1 VYCFDGKIVLGV
13 WGMRLRENIRKP
25 IGTAVI
31 NQFQSLSIV
40 RTVKPPIEPPPTP
53 IESPVIEPP
62 VVEPSVVEPSV
73 VEPPVD
79 TPPVKPPTQD
89 RPAGKGC
96 LRKLL
101 WLLLFLAVLLLLCL
115 LFRDCRGNI
124 ASLTEGKPWINDD
137 PNVGRGGIYNPGNPY
152 TPKPTPPDYRDVL
165 PPYQGVLPPLDS
177 VEIITDPENP
187 DIIGNCLNI
196 LMENEDKSVMDLA
209 KDFKE
214 KYPDDKY
221 QVVYYDDVVKR
232 LQIKVPSEERKQ
244 LKEEIPP
251 KFAPKYELFVFDE
264 ALFETKYTPN
274 DPFFSDPDKSWY
286 LKAINAP
293 QAWNITK
300 GGKGGKQLTI
310 AIIDNGFSLEHTEL
324 HKKVVMPY
332 NVWLHSNEV
341 FSQQVDHG
349 THVAGTALAIMD
361 NKIGITGIA
370 PESAFMPVQ
379 VADGQGIMTTTSIL
393 DGVLYALYQGADVI
407 NISLGL
413 SFSNELPEDT
423 QRDMQDNRFKEEERL
438 WNHVMKISD
447 KHKAT
452 IVVSAGNDNM
462 LAGVDPRHRPRNFII
477 VSAVDKNNREY
488 RKADFS
494 NYGEYSTI
502 SAPGVDIY
510 STIGTDSYQTMDG
523 TSMAAPIISGA
534 VALMKSLNENLSTEQ
549 IICILQGTGLPANG
563 KIGNIIQLDKA
574 LQKVQSGEFG
584 NCISRPETPSTGDVQ
599 VLLSWSN
606 YNDLDLSCID
616 PNGEEVWH
624 KNKRVSSGGFLE
636 IDMNVRAFDSKTPIE
651 NIYWQQ
657 GGAPNGTYGVYL
669 WFFKQHEANI
679 NETPYKITVKYGDKT
694 EEFTGTIKKEGER
707 IHVTD
712 FTLGKAKTSNRKE
725 GEK

>member
-1 VYCFDGKIVLGV
+1 VYCFDGKTVLGV

-40 RTVKPPIEPPPTP
+40 RTVKPPIEPP
-53 IESPVIEPP
+53 
-62 VVEPSVVEPSV
+62 V

-137 PNVGRGGIYNPGNPY
+137 PNVGRGGIYNPGTPY
-152 TPKPTPPDYRDVL
+152 TPEPTPPDYRDVL

-264 ALFETKYTPN
+264 ALFGADHLPN
-274 DPFFSDPDKSWY
+274 DPAFSDPDKSWY
-286 LKAINAP
+286 LRVINAP
-293 QAWNITK
+293 QAWDIT
-300 GGKGGKQLTI
+300 KGGKQLTI
-310 AIIDNGFSLEHTEL
+310 AIVDNGFNLEHPEL
-324 HKKVVMPY
+324 RSKVVMPY
-332 NVWLHSNEV
+332 NVWTHSKEI
-341 FSQQVDHG
+341 FAQESDHG

-361 NKIGITGIA
+361 NKIGIAGIA

-379 VADGQGIMTTTSIL
+379 VADRQGIMTTTSIL

-407 NISLGL
+407 NISLG
-413 SFSNELPEDT
+413 SEFPSNLPEDM

-452 IVVSAGNDNM
+452 IVIAAGNDNM
-462 LAGVDPRHRPRNFII
+462 LAGVDPMNRPRNFII
-477 VSAVDKNNREY
+477 VSAVDKDNREY
-488 RKADFS
+488 RKAGFS
-494 NYGEYSTI
+494 NYGEYSII

-510 STIGTDSYQTMDG
+510 STVGTNNYQTKGG
-523 TSMAAPIISGA
+523 TSMAAPIVSGA

-549 IICILQGTGLPANG
+549 ITCILQGIGLPANG
-563 KIGNIIQLDKA
+563 KIGNLIQLNKA
-574 LQKVQSGEFG
+574 LQKVQSGEFS

-599 VLLSWSN
+599 VLLSWNN
-606 YNDLDLSCID
+606 YNDLDLICID
-616 PNGEEVWH
+616 PNGEEVWY

-636 IDMNVRAFDSKTPIE
+636 IDMNVKPFDSKTPIE
-651 NIYWQQ
+651 NIYWPQ
-657 GGAPNGTYGVYL
+657 GGAPNGTYEVYL
-669 WFFKQHEANI
+669 RFFKQHEANI

-694 EEFTGTIKKEGER
+694 EEFTGTIKKEDER

-712 FTLGKAKTSNRKE
+712 FTLGKADK
-725 GEK
+725 